1 MFKRG
6 QTKILTGTA
15 ATALLAAAA
24 VLFLPGFSGRTPP
37 PETSGGDVV
46 SSGADFQS
54 GDQDGTSVA
63 PSTKGG
69 DLVLALDPSKSQGG
83 YVSQPARADYAF
95 NAVGLHWKADMPPG
109 TDVNA
114 EVRFSQDGEQWGDW
128 QPVEKNGDELPDNFD
143 QTKSAGETIGDLVF
157 TDAARYFQ
165 YKLDL
170 KSNAA
175 GQSPAVTRMTAS
187 YIDGKGYH
195 ESLLSASRIER
206 NVGAA
211 LSPPQA
217 SADPAIISRAQWGA
231 NEAYMTWPPE
241 YSQPKKIVIHHTVTM
256 NGDPDPAATIRTI
269 YYYHAVS
276 LGWGDIGYNF
286 LIDQQGRIYQG
297 RSGGNGVIGAHA
309 LGWNEGTIGI
319 SVLGNYSQTD
329 INGAIYNAMVSL
341 IIWKANL
348 NNIDPNGSGYFEY
361 YAGCNGGCNPT
372 GIYAPNIVGHRDL
385 AGNYTE
391 CPGNYLYA
399 RIPQFRAEASAQ
411 FHYPPDF
418 ANMMPSNA
426 NEIADNKPLISADV
440 LGSAVLP
447 STITMSLDGVDIT
460 GGATRTS
467 TLVSYRPPAPLA
479 PGTHT
484 VHTYVADSLGST
496 KTADWTFTIAAT
508 NYTPHDYIWTWY
520 DGVNSR
526 NWVLMANPAS
536 SSNSLFFDLYIAG
549 RYMNL
554 SPFAPTDG
562 QCPGFCGSAQ
572 VQPGRSMTPLYNGV
586 MGGMV
591 IAPSLTGAKAI
602 TSQRT
607 IWGQNSFEELPGFD
621 SERLT
626 DHYYWTWYDSASA
639 GYKNWILVAN
649 PNASTV
655 FYKIRIAGNEYQR
668 GTINPGSSVTPIFMG
683 IMGGPVEVQA
693 WSDGVD
699 GAVPAKIMASQRVLS
714 NGGSAFNEVPGIPV
728 AELSDRY
735 LWTWYDMQSAG
746 ARNWVL
752 VANPNDSE
760 IYYEITVAGH
770 LTSSGTVP
778 AGNRV
783 TPTFPGTMGGPVEV
797 QAWTD
802 SGKSAPANVIASQR
816 VVWGPSFEEVPGYPV
831 SQLNSSYVWTWY
843 DQKTAGT
850 TNWALVSNPNA
861 FPVNYEIRIA
871 GTLFGSG
878 TLQAGASATPTFPGT
893 IGGPVEVKATTTCP
907 SPQPANIL
915 ASQRVLW
922 NGSFNEVTGTVLD
935 SVPGTSGGCGST
947 TVTSDA
953 SFEVKDGNGALL
965 TTLAAGQTATVAY
978 GGGSYLVQTSTGYSH
993 SGDSYIRMSSP
1004 TGGIMQVTSYHDH
1017 PSWNQDLDDNR
1028 FRGAIEVRYSPAS
1041 NKAWVVEDVPLE
1053 DYLKGI
1059 AETSSGD
1066 YTEYLKTMSTAARG
1080 YALWHLNNGG
1090 KYGPSEIFTLKNS
1103 RNGNGDD
1110 QQYKGYGLETRFPDL
1125 VSAVNATSGQ
1135 AVTYGGNVAIT
1146 PYYSNSDG
1154 RTRSALEAWGI
1165 DYWPWLQSVLDPD
1178 CNGMTLNGHGV
1189 GISAVGARARAGRG
1203 DSFRTILGYYYT
1215 GTAVQAVDTNKNIRI
1230 AITPVS

>member
-6 QTKILTGTA
+6 KTKILTGIA
-15 ATALLAAAA
+15 ATALIVAAA

-46 SSGADFQS
+46 SAGADFRS
-54 GDQDGTSVA
+54 GDLEGTSVA
-63 PSTKGG
+63 PSTRGG
-69 DLVLALDPSKSQGG
+69 DLALALDPARAQGG
-83 YVSQPARADYAF
+83 YVSEPAMADYPF
-95 NAVGLHWKADMPPG
+95 NALGLHWKADMPAG

-128 QPVEKNGDELPDNFD
+128 QPVEKNGDELPDHID

-165 YKLDL
+165 YRLSL
-170 KSNAA
+170 TGNSA
-175 GQSPAVTRMTAS
+175 GQSPAVTKMTAS

-195 ESLLSASRIER
+195 ESLLSATNIVR
-206 NVGAA
+206 NVSAA
-211 LSPPQA
+211 LSPPEA
-217 SADPAIISRAQWGA
+217 SANPNIISRAQWGA
-231 NEAYMTWPPE
+231 NEALMTWPPE
-241 YSQPKKIVIHHTVTM
+241 YFQPKKIVIHHTVTA
-256 NGDPDPAATIRTI
+256 NGDPDPVATIKSI

-276 LGWGDIGYNF
+276 LGWGDIGYNY
-286 LIDQQGRIYQG
+286 LIDQQGRIYEG
-297 RSGGNGVIGAHA
+297 RAGGNGVSGAHA
-309 LGWNEGTIGI
+309 LGWNDGSIGI
-319 SVLGNYSQTD
+319 SVLGNYQVAD
-329 INGAIYNAMVSL
+329 INGAIYNAMVDL
-341 IIWKANL
+341 ITYEANL
-348 NNIDPNGSGYFEY
+348 NHINPSGSDYFEY

-372 GIYAPNIVGHRDL
+372 GIYAPNILGHRDL
-385 AGNYTE
+385 AGNYTA
-391 CPGNYLYA
+391 CPGQYLYA
-399 RIPQFRAEASAQ
+399 RIPQFRAI
-411 FHYPPDF
+411 HYGPDF
-418 ANMMPSNA
+418 ANPMPSSS
-426 NEIADNKPLISADV
+426 NETASNRPLISADV
-440 LGSAVLP
+440 IG
-447 STITMSLDGVDIT
+447 STIIPETISMQLDGVDVT
-460 GGATRTS
+460 AGATRNP
-467 TLVSYRPPAPLA
+467 TLVSYRPSVALA

-484 VHTYVADSLGST
+484 VHTYVADSWGFT
-496 KTADWTFTIAAT
+496 KTADWSFTVAAT
-508 NYTPHDYIWTWY
+508 NYSPHDYLWTWY

-526 NWVLMANPAS
+526 NWVLMANPVSAG
-536 SSNSLFFDLYIAG
+536 NDLFFDLYVAG
-549 RYMNL
+549 RYMNMT
-554 SPFAPTDG
+554 PFAQTDS
-562 QCPGFCGSAQ
+562 QCPGFCGAGR
-572 VQPGRSMTPLYNGV
+572 VQAGKSITPLYKGI
-586 MGGMV
+586 MGGPV
-591 IAPSLTGAKAI
+591 DAASITGAKAI

-607 IWGQNSFEELPGFD
+607 IWGQNSFEEVPGFD
-621 SERLT
+621 SQRLT

-655 FYKIRIAGNEYQR
+655 FYKIKIAGNEYQQ
-668 GTINPGSSVTPIFMG
+668 GTINPGASVTPIFMG

-693 WSDGVD
+693 WSDGVG
-699 GAVPAKIMASQRVLS
+699 GATPAKIMASQRVLS
-714 NGGSAFNEVPGIPV
+714 NGGSAFNEVPGIPA

-746 ARNWVL
+746 ASDWVL
-752 VANPNDSE
+752 VANPTNASV
-760 IYYEITVAGH
+760 YYEISVAGH
-770 LTSSGTVP
+770 LVNTGTVP
-778 AGNRV
+778 AGGRV
-783 TPTFPGTMGGPVEV
+783 TPTFPGTMGGSVEV

-843 DQKTAGT
+843 DQKSAGA

-871 GTLFGSG
+871 GNLVNTG
-878 TLQAGASATPTFPGT
+878 TLQAGASTAPTFPGAM
-893 IGGPVEVKATTTCP
+893 GGPVEVKATTTCP

-922 NGSFNEVTGTVLD
+922 NGYFNEVTGTVLD
-935 SVPGTSGGCGST
+935 SAPGTGSGCGST

-953 SFEVKDGNGALL
+953 SFEVRDGNGVLL

-993 SGDSYIRMSSP
+993 TGDSYIRMASP
-1004 TGGIMQVTSYHDH
+1004 TGGIMQVTSYHDV
-1017 PSWNQDLDDNR
+1017 PGWNPALDDNR
-1028 FRGAIEVRYSPAS
+1028 FRGAIEVRYSS
-1041 NKAWVVEDVPLE
+1041 VSGKVWVVNDLPLE
-1053 DYLKGI
+1053 DYLRGI

-1066 YTEYLKTMSTAARG
+1066 YPEYLKTMSTAARG

-1090 KYGPSEIFTLKNS
+1090 KYGSSEVFQLKNS

-1110 QQYKGYGLETRFPDL
+1110 QQYRGFGLESRFPDL
-1125 VSAVNATSGQ
+1125 VTAVTATSGQ

-1165 DYWPWLQSVLDPD
+1165 DYWPWLQSVQDPD
-1178 CNGMTLNGHGV
+1178 CAGMTLNGHGV

-1203 DSFRTILGYYYT
+1203 DSFQTILGYYYT
-1215 GTAVQAVDTNKNIRI
+1215 GTAVQPVDTNKDIRI
-1230 AITPVS
+1230 AIASVS